1 MSKMVYLPYVRFEQE
16 EGEAEVSAG
25 TLRSIMPKQE
35 KVEAGTEQS
44 SCRTVSLKRNARAAN
59 RKQSSLM

>member
-25 TLRSIMPKQE
+25 TLRSIMPKQV
-35 KVEAGTEQS
+35 KVEAGMEQS
-44 SCRTVSLKRNARAAN
+44 LSLIHI
-59 RKQSSLM
+59 

>member
-1 MSKMVYLPYVRFEQE
+1 MSKMVYLPYVRFEQK
-16 EGEAEVSAG
+16 EGEAEG
-25 TLRSIMPKQE
+25 IGWYLMPKQE
-35 KVEAGTEQS
+35 KVEAGMEQS

>member
-25 TLRSIMPKQE
+25 TLRSINRRRSRLARNR
-35 KVEAGTEQS
+35 VHAGL
-44 SCRTVSLKRNARAAN
+44 SL
-59 RKQSSLM
+59 